1 MSKASSAVTR
11 LQKVI
16 AQAGLAS
23 RRKAEEMIRQGRVR
37 VNGRLVTALGTTVD
51 ANRDV
56 VVVDG
61 RQLRPRA
68 PMRYMILHKPPGC
81 VTTMN
86 DEKGRPT
93 VFDLL
98 KRQPVRLF
106 PVGRLDFNTE
116 GLLLLTNDGPLANR
130 LLHPR
135 YGTPRIYLVRVNGT
149 VVERDLETM
158 RRGVDLP
165 DGRTLP
171 AQVHVVRRSEKTC
184 WLRMTLREGKTRQIH
199 RMLERCGGYGVRK
212 LQRVGLGSLTL
223 AGLAQG
229 QFRFLESF
237 EVDRLYQVCGLG
249 RTAACTPRRESADA

>member
-1 MSKASSAVTR
+1 MSRALPAYTR

-37 VNGRLVTALGTTVD
+37 VNGRLTTALGTTVD
-51 ANRDV
+51 ATRDV

-61 RQLRPRA
+61 HRLRPRA
-68 PMRYMILHKPPGC
+68 PMRYMILHKPSGC
-81 VTTMN
+81 VTTTR

-116 GLLLLTNDGPLANR
+116 GLLLLTNDGLLTNR

-135 YGTPRIYLVRVNGT
+135 YGMPRIYLVRVNGT
-149 VVERDLETM
+149 VAERDLETM
-158 RRGVDLP
+158 RHGVDLP

-171 AQVHVVRRSEKTC
+171 AQVHVVRRAEKTC
-184 WLRMTLREGKTRQIH
+184 WLRMTPREGKTRQVH
-199 RMLERCGGYGVRK
+199 RMLERCGGHGVRK
-212 LQRVGLGSLTL
+212 LQRVGLGPLTL
-223 AGLAQG
+223 AGLAAG
-229 QFRFLESF
+229 RFRFLEAS
-237 EVDRLYQVCGLG
+237 EVDRLYQLCGLDK
-249 RTAACTPRRESADA
+249 TAS

>member
-1 MSKASSAVTR
+1 MSRASPAATR

-37 VNGRLVTALGTTVD
+37 VNGHLVTALGTTVD
-51 ANRDV
+51 AHRDV
-56 VVVDG
+56 VAVDG
-61 RQLRPRA
+61 RRLRPRA
-68 PMRYMILHKPPGC
+68 PMRYLILHKPSGC
-81 VTTMN
+81 VTTVA

-135 YGTPRIYLVRVNGT
+135 YGMPRVYLVRVNGT
-149 VVERDLETM
+149 VAERDLETM

-171 AQVHVVRRSEKTC
+171 AQVRVVRRSEKTC

-199 RMLERCGGYGVRK
+199 RMLERCGGHGIRK
-212 LQRVGLGSLTL
+212 LQRVGLGPLTL
-223 AGLAQG
+223 AGLAPG

-237 EVDRLYQVCGLG
+237 EVDRLHQVCGLG
-249 RTAACTPRRESADA
+249 RTGA

>member
-1 MSKASSAVTR
+1 MSKAPPASIR

-23 RRKAEEMIRQGRVR
+23 RRRAEEMIRQGRVH
-37 VNGRLVTALGTTVD
+37 VNGHLVTALGTTVD
-51 ANRDV
+51 ANRDD

-61 RQLRPRA
+61 RRLRSRA
-68 PMRYMILHKPPGC
+68 PMRYMILHKPTGC
-81 VTTMN
+81 VTTAD

-135 YGTPRIYLVRVNGT
+135 YGTPRVYLVRVNGT
-149 VVERDLETM
+149 VAERDLE
-158 RRGVDLP
+158 P
-165 DGRTLP
+165 
-171 AQVHVVRRSEKTC
+171 
-184 WLRMTLREGKTRQIH
+184 
-199 RMLERCGGYGVRK
+199 CGAA
-212 LQRVGLGSLTL
+212 SICPT
-223 AGLAQG
+223 AGP
-229 QFRFLESF
+229 R
-237 EVDRLYQVCGLG
+237 
-249 RTAACTPRRESADA
+249 PRRYTWCGALRRPAGCGSRCARGKIGRSTACWNVAAATVFGSCSALAWDP

>member
-1 MSKASSAVTR
+1 MSKASPASTR

-23 RRKAEEMIRQGRVR
+23 RRKAEEMIVQGRVR
-37 VNGRLVTALGTTVD
+37 VNGHLVTALGTSVN
-51 ANRDV
+51 ANDD

-61 RQLRPRA
+61 RRLRPRA
-68 PMRYMILHKPPGC
+68 PMRYVMLHKPSGC
-81 VTTMN
+81 VTTTQ

-98 KRQPVRLF
+98 KRHQPVRLF

-135 YGTPRIYLVRVNGT
+135 YGTPRVYLVRVNGT
-149 VVERDLETM
+149 VAERDLETM

-171 AQVHVVRRSEKTC
+171 AQVHVVRRFEKTC
-184 WLRMTLREGKTRQIH
+184 WLRMTLREGKNRQVH
-199 RMLERCGGYGVRK
+199 RMLERCGGYGIRR
-212 LQRVGLGSLTL
+212 LQRVGLGPLTL
-223 AGLAQG
+223 AGLAPG

-249 RTAACTPRRESADA
+249 KAAS

>member
-1 MSKASSAVTR
+1 MPRTPPAPTR

-23 RRKAEEMIRQGRVR
+23 RRKAEELIRQGRVR
-37 VNGRLVTALGTTVD
+37 VNGSLVTVLGTTVD

-61 RQLRPRA
+61 RRLRPRA
-68 PMRYMILHKPPGC
+68 PMRYMILHKPHGC
-81 VTTMN
+81 VTTTH

-93 VFDLL
+93 VFNLF
-98 KRQPVRLF
+98 KRQPIRLF

-135 YGTPRIYLVRVNGT
+135 YGTPRVYMVRVNGT
-149 VVERDLETM
+149 VVEKDLETM
-158 RRGVDLP
+158 RRGVDLS

-171 AQVHVVRRSEKTC
+171 AQVHVVRQSEKTC
-184 WLRMTLREGKTRQIH
+184 WLRVTLREGKTRQIH
-199 RMLERCGGYGVRK
+199 RMLERCGGYGIRK
-212 LQRVGLGSLTL
+212 LQRVGLGPLTL
-223 AGLAQG
+223 ADLAPG
-229 QFRFLESF
+229 QFRYLESF

-249 RTAACTPRRESADA
+249 KSKS

>member
-1 MSKASSAVTR
+1 MSKALPAATR

-37 VNGRLVTALGTTVD
+37 VNGRLVAVLGTTID
-51 ANRDV
+51 ADRDI

-61 RQLRPRA
+61 RRLRPRA

-81 VTTMN
+81 VTTAA

-98 KRQPVRLF
+98 KHQPVRLF

-135 YGTPRIYLVRVNGT
+135 YGTPRVYLVRVSGT
-149 VVERDLETM
+149 VAERDLQTM
-158 RRGVDLP
+158 RHGVDLP

-171 AQVHVVRRSEKTC
+171 AQVHVVRQSEKTC
-184 WLRMTLREGKTRQIH
+184 WLRMTLREGKSRQIH
-199 RMLERCGGYGVRK
+199 RMLERCGGYGIRK
-212 LQRVGLGSLTL
+212 LQRVGLGPLTL
-223 AGLAQG
+223 AGLG
-229 QFRFLESF
+229 LGRFRFLESF
-237 EVDRLYQVCGLG
+237 EVDRLYQVCGLDK
-249 RTAACTPRRESADA
+249 TTS

>member
-1 MSKASSAVTR
+1 MAKAPPASIR

-23 RRKAEEMIRQGRVR
+23 RRRAEEMIRQGRVH
-37 VNGRLVTALGTTVD
+37 VNGHLVTALGTTVD
-51 ANRDV
+51 ANRDD

-61 RQLRPRA
+61 RRLRRRA
-68 PMRYMILHKPPGC
+68 PMRYMILHKPTGC
-81 VTTMN
+81 VTTAD

-135 YGTPRIYLVRVNGT
+135 YGTPRVYLVRVNGT
-149 VVERDLETM
+149 VAERDLETM
-158 RRGVDLP
+158 RRGVDLS
-165 DGRTLP
+165 DGRTSP
-171 AQVHVVRRSEKTC
+171 AQIHVVRRFEKTS
-184 WLRMTLREGKTRQIH
+184 WLRITLREGKNRQVH
-199 RMLERCGGYGVRK
+199 RMLERCGGYGIRK
-212 LQRVGLGSLTL
+212 LQRVGLGPLTL
-223 AGLAQG
+223 AGLAPG
-229 QFRFLESF
+229 QFRFLDSF
-237 EVDRLYQVCGLG
+237 EVDRLYQSCGLDK
-249 RTAACTPRRESADA
+249 AAP

>member
-1 MSKASSAVTR
+1 MSRASPASTR

-23 RRKAEEMIRQGRVR
+23 RRKAEEMIAQGRVR
-37 VNGRLVTALGTTVD
+37 VNGRLVTALGTSVD
-51 ANRDV
+51 ANDV

-61 RQLRPRA
+61 RRLRPRA
-68 PMRYMILHKPPGC
+68 PMRYLILHKPSGC
-81 VTTMN
+81 VTTTK

-93 VFDLL
+93 VFDLM

-135 YGTPRIYLVRVNGT
+135 YGTPRVYLVRVNGT
-149 VVERDLETM
+149 VAERDLETM

-171 AQVHVVRRSEKTC
+171 AQVHVVRRFEKTC
-184 WLRMTLREGKTRQIH
+184 WLRMTLREGKNRQVH
-199 RMLERCGGYGVRK
+199 RMLERCGGYGIRR
-212 LQRVGLGSLTL
+212 LQRVGLGPLTL
-223 AGLAQG
+223 AGLAPG
-229 QFRFLESF
+229 EFRFLESF
-237 EVDRLYQVCGLG
+237 EVGRLYQVCGLDKA
-249 RTAACTPRRESADA
+249 TS

>member
-1 MSKASSAVTR
+1 MSRASPASTR

-23 RRKAEEMIRQGRVR
+23 RRKAEEMISQGRVR
-37 VNGRLVTALGTTVD
+37 VNGRLVTVLGTSVD
-51 ANRDV
+51 ANDV

-61 RQLRPRA
+61 RRLRPRA
-68 PMRYMILHKPPGC
+68 PMRYVMLHKPSGC
-81 VTTMN
+81 VTTTN

-93 VFDLL
+93 VFDLM
-98 KRQPVRLF
+98 KYKPVRLF

-135 YGTPRIYLVRVNGT
+135 YGTPRVYLVRVNGT
-149 VVERDLETM
+149 VAEKDLETM

-165 DGRTLP
+165 DGRTSP
-171 AQVHVVRRSEKTC
+171 AQVYVVRRFEKTC
-184 WLRMTLREGKTRQIH
+184 WLRITLREGKNRQVH
-199 RMLERCGGYGVRK
+199 RMLERCGGYGIRR
-212 LQRVGLGSLTL
+212 LQRVGLGPLTL
-223 AGLAQG
+223 AGLALG

-237 EVDRLYQVCGLG
+237 EVDKLYQACGLG
-249 RTAACTPRRESADA
+249 KAAS

>member
-1 MSKASSAVTR
+1 MSSALPVSTR

-37 VNGRLVTALGTTVD
+37 VNGRLVTALGTTVN
-51 ANRDV
+51 ANRDD

-61 RQLRPRA
+61 HRLRTRA
-68 PMRYMILHKPPGC
+68 PMRYVILYKPPGC
-81 VTTMN
+81 VTTTT

-98 KRQPVRLF
+98 KYQPGRLF

-116 GLLLLTNDGPLANR
+116 GLLLLTNDGVLANR

-135 YGTPRIYLVRVNGT
+135 YGMPRVYLVRVNGM
-149 VVERDLETM
+149 VADRDLETM
-158 RRGVDLP
+158 RHGVDLP

-171 AQVHVVRRSEKTC
+171 AQVHVVRRSAKTC
-184 WLRMTLREGKTRQIH
+184 WLRMTLREGKTRQVH
-199 RMLERCGGYGVRK
+199 RMLERCGGHGVRK
-212 LQRVGLGSLTL
+212 LQRVGLGPLTL
-223 AGLAQG
+223 AGLAPG

-237 EVDRLYQVCGLG
+237 EVNRLYQVCGLG
-249 RTAACTPRRESADA
+249 TTTS

>member
-1 MSKASSAVTR
+1 MTRALSAAIR
-11 LQKVI
+11 LQKII

-37 VNGRLVTALGTTVD
+37 VNGSTVTILGTMVD
-51 ANRDV
+51 AAHDV
-56 VVVDG
+56 IAVDG
-61 RQLRPRA
+61 RRLRARA
-68 PMRYMILHKPPGC
+68 PMRYLVLHKPAGC
-81 VTTMN
+81 VTTAA

-98 KRQPVRLF
+98 KHQSVRLF

-135 YGTPRIYLVRVNGT
+135 YGMPRVYLVRVNGT
-149 VVERDLETM
+149 VAERDLEAI

-171 AQVHVVRRSEKTC
+171 AQVQVVRRSEKTC
-184 WLRMTLREGKTRQIH
+184 WLRMTLREGKTRQVH
-199 RMLERCGGYGVRK
+199 RMLECCGGYGIRK
-212 LQRVGLGSLTL
+212 LQRIGMGPLTL
-223 AGLAQG
+223 AGLAPG
-229 QFRFLESF
+229 QFRSLEPF
-237 EVDRLYQVCGLG
+237 EVDRLYQVCGLSK
-249 RTAACTPRRESADA
+249 TVT

>member
-1 MSKASSAVTR
+1 MSRASSAATR

-37 VNGRLVTALGTTVD
+37 VNGRLVTALGTTVN

-56 VVVDG
+56 VAVDG
-61 RQLRPRA
+61 RRLRPRA
-68 PMRYMILHKPPGC
+68 PMRYMILHKPSGC
-81 VTTMN
+81 VTTTH

-93 VFDLL
+93 VFSLF
-98 KRQPVRLF
+98 KHQPVRLF

-135 YGTPRIYLVRVNGT
+135 YGTPRVYLVRVNGT
-149 VVERDLETM
+149 VAERDLETM

-171 AQVHVVRRSEKTC
+171 AQVRVVRRSEKTC
-184 WLRMTLREGKTRQIH
+184 WLRMTLREGKNRQVH
-199 RMLERCGGYGVRK
+199 RMLERCGGYGIRR
-212 LQRVGLGSLTL
+212 LQRVGLGPLTL
-223 AGLAQG
+223 AGLAPG

-249 RTAACTPRRESADA
+249 KTAASTPRRENTDA

>member
-1 MSKASSAVTR
+1 MTRALPVATR
-11 LQKVI
+11 LQKII

-37 VNGRLVTALGTTVD
+37 VNGRTVTTLGTLAD
-51 ANRDV
+51 AGHDV
-56 VVVDG
+56 IAVDG

-68 PMRYMILHKPPGC
+68 PMRYLVLHKPAGC
-81 VTTMN
+81 VTTAE

-98 KRQPVRLF
+98 KRQSVRLF

-135 YGTPRIYLVRVNGT
+135 YGMPRVYLVRVNGP
-149 VVERDLETM
+149 VADRDLETM

-171 AQVHVVRRSEKTC
+171 AEVHVVRRSEKSC
-184 WLRMTLREGKTRQIH
+184 WLRFTLREGRTRQIH
-199 RMLERCGGYGVRK
+199 RMLECCGGYGLRK
-212 LQRVGLGSLTL
+212 LQRIGMGPLTL
-223 AGLAQG
+223 AGLAPG
-229 QFRFLESF
+229 RFRFLEPS
-237 EVDRLYQVCGLG
+237 EVNRLYQVCGLG
-249 RTAACTPRRESADA
+249 NTVT

>member
-1 MSKASSAVTR
+1 MSRASPASTR

-23 RRKAEEMIRQGRVR
+23 RRKAEEMIRQGRVH
-37 VNGRLVTALGTTVD
+37 VNGRLMTALGTTVD
-51 ANRDV
+51 ANRDD

-61 RQLRPRA
+61 RRLRPRA
-68 PMRYMILHKPPGC
+68 PMRYMILYKPPGC
-81 VTTMN
+81 VTTAA

-106 PVGRLDFNTE
+106 PVGRLDFNTG

-135 YGTPRIYLVRVNGT
+135 YGTPRVYLVRVNGA
-149 VVERDLETM
+149 VAERDLETM

-171 AQVHVVRRSEKTC
+171 AQVHVVRQSEKTC

-199 RMLERCGGYGVRK
+199 RMLERCGGHGIRR
-212 LQRVGLGSLTL
+212 LQRVGLGPLTL
-223 AGLAQG
+223 AGLAPG
-229 QFRFLESF
+229 RFRFLESF

-249 RTAACTPRRESADA
+249 KAAS

>member
-1 MSKASSAVTR
+1 MSKASPASTR

-23 RRKAEEMIRQGRVR
+23 RRKAEEMIVQGRVR
-37 VNGRLVTALGTTVD
+37 VNGRLVTALGTSVD
-51 ANRDV
+51 ASDNV
-56 VVVDG
+56 MVDG
-61 RQLRPRA
+61 RRLRPRA
-68 PMRYMILHKPPGC
+68 PMRYLMLHKPSGC
-81 VTTMN
+81 VTTTQ

-98 KRQPVRLF
+98 KRYQPVRLF

-116 GLLLLTNDGPLANR
+116 GLLLLTNDGQLANR

-135 YGTPRIYLVRVNGT
+135 YGTPRVYLVRINGT
-149 VVERDLETM
+149 VAEKDLETM

-171 AQVHVVRRSEKTC
+171 AQVHVVRRFEKTC
-184 WLRMTLREGKTRQIH
+184 WLRMTLREGKNRQVH
-199 RMLERCGGYGVRK
+199 RMLECCGGYGIRR
-212 LQRVGLGSLTL
+212 LQRVGLGPLTL
-223 AGLAQG
+223 AGLAPG

-237 EVDRLYQVCGLG
+237 EVDRLYQACGLG
-249 RTAACTPRRESADA
+249 KGAS

>member
-1 MSKASSAVTR
+1 MSRAPSAATR

-56 VVVDG
+56 VAVDG
-61 RQLRPRA
+61 RRLRPRA

-81 VTTMN
+81 VTTTN

-93 VFDLL
+93 VFSLF
-98 KRQPVRLF
+98 KHQPVRLF

-135 YGTPRIYLVRVNGT
+135 YGTPRVYLVRVNGT
-149 VVERDLETM
+149 VAERDLETM

-171 AQVHVVRRSEKTC
+171 AQVHVVRRAEKTC

-199 RMLERCGGYGVRK
+199 RMLERCGGYGIRK
-212 LQRVGLGSLTL
+212 LQRVGLGPLTL

-249 RTAACTPRRESADA
+249 KAVVGTPRQERTDA

>member
-1 MSKASSAVTR
+1 MSKASPASIR

-23 RRKAEEMIRQGRVR
+23 RRKAEDMIRQGRVR
-37 VNGRLVTALGTTVD
+37 VNGRLVTVLGATVD
-51 ANRDV
+51 AHRDV
-56 VVVDG
+56 VMVDG
-61 RQLRPRA
+61 YRLRPQA

-81 VTTMN
+81 VTTVS

-98 KRQPVRLF
+98 KRQSVRLF

-135 YGTPRIYLVRVNGT
+135 YGTPRVYLVRVNGT
-149 VVERDLETM
+149 VAERDLETM

-165 DGRTLP
+165 EGRSLP
-171 AQVHVVRRSEKTC
+171 AQVRMVRRSEKTC
-184 WLRMTLREGKTRQIH
+184 WLRITLREGKTRQIH
-199 RMLERCGGYGVRK
+199 RMLERCGGHGIRK
-212 LQRVGLGSLTL
+212 LQRVGLGPLTL
-223 AGLAQG
+223 AGLAPG
-229 QFRFLESF
+229 QFRFLESY
-237 EVDRLYQVCGLG
+237 EIDRLYQVCGLG
-249 RTAACTPRRESADA
+249 NAAS

>member
-1 MSKASSAVTR
+1 MSRSSPAATR

-37 VNGRLVTALGTTVD
+37 VNGHSVTALGTTVD

-61 RQLRPRA
+61 RRLRPRA
-68 PMRYMILHKPPGC
+68 PMRYMILHKPAGC
-81 VTTMN
+81 VTTVA

-116 GLLLLTNDGPLANR
+116 GLLLLTNDGPLANH

-135 YGTPRIYLVRVNGT
+135 YGVPRVYLVRVNGALAD
-149 VVERDLETM
+149 RDLETM
-158 RRGVDLP
+158 RHGVDLP
-165 DGRTLP
+165 DGKTLP

-184 WLRMTLREGKTRQIH
+184 WLRITLREGKTRQIH
-199 RMLERCGGYGVRK
+199 RMLERCGNPGIRK
-212 LQRVGLGSLTL
+212 LQRIGLGPLTL
-223 AGLAQG
+223 AGLAPG

-237 EVDRLYQVCGLG
+237 EVNRLYQVCGLDK
-249 RTAACTPRRESADA
+249 TAS